1 MTHKVRLIPEIN
13 PIHDESV
20 LVDLPFPPFY
30 GLFLRLPWRDMDYC
44 EVDHICWDEEAKE
57 FQVFFDESDCPDRS
71 NPTPGTEDHP
81 QCQPTDRPDSPT
93 GPRSSASPVGETS
106 GSPRPG

>member
-30 GLFLRLPWRDMDYC
+30 GLFMKLPWRDMDYC
-44 EVDHICWDEEAKE
+44 EVDHICWDEETKE
-57 FQVFFDESDCPDRS
+57 FQLFFDERDCPDRG
-71 NPTPGTEDHP
+71 NPTTGTEDP
-81 QCQPTDRPDSPT
+81 CPRPTDRPDSPT
-93 GPRSSASPVGETS
+93 DPHSGVPHAAGTLDSPRSS
-106 GSPRPG
+106 